1 MSDSAKV
8 MRVNMLGEFSIY
20 YNGEP
25 IRLENNYSTKAM
37 KALQLLL
44 YRGEQGILRDSLL
57 DTLFSGDSTSDPVNN
72 LKVTLSNLRRLLAKV
87 GLPPEVTVQSHNK
100 RYSFV
105 CPGGIDLDVWEFER
119 LLGKAAASEHEEER
133 REYLLQAAD
142 LYKGDFLPHLSGEDW
157 VLVTAAKYRQ
167 QYFGCVQDLAA
178 LLGRR
183 EEWERLYAIAT
194 HAAALHHLEEWQC
207 LRIDCL
213 MKLEQYRKA
222 KEVYDQAVRELEEDF
237 VAKPSAELVKR
248 FQMLSLA
255 GDEKRETVTQLT
267 NQLQEETRGRGAYYC
282 SYPSFIDVYRMC
294 CRMIERSGQ
303 SAYLL
308 LYWLTDS
315 RNNTLE
321 DNQKIAG
328 ATPSPS
334 TAGTGF
340 WCCSS
345 APTGKTASWCT
356 GASPSGTK
364 RTPPGAY
371 PSPTRCT
378 SPGIP
383 LWIFRTAGSGGPP
396 TAPPDT
402 WLFHCFGAFPRQC
415 FLSAFF
421 GFSVQVSSKSMK
433 FFHCKAIILN

>member
-57 DTLFSGDSTSDPVNN
+57 DTLFSSDSTSDPVNN

-100 RYSFV
+100 RYAFV

-119 LLGKAAASEHEEER
+119 LLGKAAASEHEEEQ

-213 MKLEQYRKA
+213 MKLEQYQKA

-255 GDEKRETVTQLT
+255 GDEKRETVAQLT
-267 NQLQEETRGRGAYYC
+267 NQLQEETRGRG
-282 SYPSFIDVYRMC
+282 
-294 CRMIERSGQ
+294 
-303 SAYLL
+303 AYLL

-321 DNQKIAG
+321 DNQKIAAAAPKLRSAIQQSLRRG
-328 ATPSPS
+328 DAFTQHGRDRFLVLLIGTNRENCELVHRRIAQRYKEDAAWGVSIAHALHIAGDSTLDFQDGRFWRASDSTP
-334 TAGTGF
+334 
-340 WCCSS
+340 
-345 APTGKTASWCT
+345 
-356 GASPSGTK
+356 
-364 RTPPGAY
+364 
-371 PSPTRCT
+371 
-378 SPGIP
+378 
-383 LWIFRTAGSGGPP
+383 
-396 TAPPDT
+396 
-402 WLFHCFGAFPRQC
+402 
-415 FLSAFF
+415 
-421 GFSVQVSSKSMK
+421 
-433 FFHCKAIILN
+433 